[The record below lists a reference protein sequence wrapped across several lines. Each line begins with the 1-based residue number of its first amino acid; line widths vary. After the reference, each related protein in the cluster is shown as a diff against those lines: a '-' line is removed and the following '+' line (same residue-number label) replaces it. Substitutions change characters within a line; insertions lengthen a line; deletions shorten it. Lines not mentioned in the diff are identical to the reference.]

1 MSMLSWCM
9 YVCMRESV
17 CVCVGSEGGR
27 RRRQI
32 YIYVRRREHLARA
45 FIFAIVP
52 SRTCIY
58 AKQITLCVLFS
69 IPLMAATRARP
80 FSLSLSLF
88 SMPSMEIYA
97 HRHGTHFCSCSPP
110 VSRERERKTHICA
123 GNMMYTHTH
132 THTERE
138 REREREKH
146 FSSFMERTRRSA
158 SLTAI
163 GAAIF
168 LSYRSAAPPFL
179 TPREFSS
186 WCSLPPSHTHT
197 HTRTPLPELTLLS
210 FQSTRTHT
218 HVTSFHVDQVW
229 CVHPHHSLSLF
240 QHASPLSLSPEPNA
254 LLLLLSSRLM
264 GAARVSRCAQ
274 NPATR
279 GGSDKPSFFRV
290 FQHGFKSQQLLVEGK
305 EKEEEEKEWRKEEEE
320 ELRFLRWF

>member
-1 MSMLSWCM
+1 MHIRKTNNA
-9 YVCMRESV
+9 VCSLLD
-17 CVCVGSEGGR
+17 STYGR
-27 RRRQI
+27 NTS
-32 YIYVRRREHLARA
+32 AS
-45 FIFAIVP
+45 F
-52 SRTCIY
+52 
-58 AKQITLCVLFS
+58 
-69 IPLMAATRARP
+69 

-88 SMPSMEIYA
+88 HA
-97 HRHGTHFCSCSPP
+97 QHGNIRAQTRNPFLFLFTTGLE
-110 VSRERERKTHICA
+110 REREKDAYMRGEHDV
-123 GNMMYTHTH
+123 YTHTH
-132 THTERE
+132 THRE
-138 REREREKH
+138 RERERKRETLFEFH
-146 FSSFMERTRRSA
+146 GTYQEECLLDGDWRSHLSLLPLCRSSFSH
-158 SLTAI
+158 TA
-163 GAAIF
+163 GV
-168 LSYRSAAPPFL
+168 LLLVQS
-179 TPREFSS
+179 
-186 WCSLPPSHTHT
+186 PSFTHTHT

>member
-1 MSMLSWCM
+1 MHIRKTNNA
-9 YVCMRESV
+9 VCSLLD
-17 CVCVGSEGGR
+17 STYGR
-27 RRRQI
+27 NTS
-32 YIYVRRREHLARA
+32 AS
-45 FIFAIVP
+45 F
-52 SRTCIY
+52 
-58 AKQITLCVLFS
+58 
-69 IPLMAATRARP
+69 

-88 SMPSMEIYA
+88 HA
-97 HRHGTHFCSCSPP
+97 QHGNIRAQTRNPFLFLFTTGLE
-110 VSRERERKTHICA
+110 REREKDAYMRGEHDV
-123 GNMMYTHTH
+123 YTHTH